1 MNWHQKVEKVTPHIV
16 KIETQY
22 GYGTG
27 FLTLYNEA
35 RTICG
40 VATSLHVVDQADKW
54 QQPILIKH
62 YSSGKTLLLK
72 EPNDRF
78 IFRNPETDSAVI
90 CFDRELE
97 FPFPENPIPLLQSN
111 FFIKIGVE
119 VGWLGFPNV
128 APDTLCFFSGNIS
141 AKPKDTKAYLID
153 GVSIHGVSG
162 GPVLHATA
170 IDADGVQIV
179 GTVSEYWA
187 NRATGEALPGLLI
200 AQDVSHL
207 HDTASTIQSI
217 EDANKQKAE
226 LEASQREQF
235 ISSLQPSP
243 PRDI

>member
-22 GYGTG
+22 SYGTG
-27 FLTLYNEA
+27 FLTLYNEDQ
-35 RTICG
+35 TICG
-40 VATSLHVVDQADKW
+40 VATALHVVDQANEW
-54 QQPILIKH
+54 QQPIRLRH

-72 EPNDRF
+72 EPNNRF

-97 FPFPENPIPLLQSN
+97 FPLPENPIPLLQSD

-128 APDTLCFFSGNIS
+128 APENLCFFSGNIS
-141 AKPKDTKAYLID
+141 ARPKDTKAYLID
-153 GVSIHGVSG
+153 GVAIHGVSG
-162 GPVLHATA
+162 GPVLHATD
-170 IDADGVQIV
+170 IDTDGVQIV

-187 NRATGEALPGLLI
+187 NRATGETLPGLLI

-207 HDTASTIQSI
+207 HDTARTIQSI
-217 EDANKQKAE
+217 EEENKKKAE
-226 LEASQREQF
+226 L
-235 ISSLQPSP
+235 
-243 PRDI
+243 